1 MHWYLVV
8 RLTLK
13 KFCFLSGLFFKWHKS
28 NLYPRWL
35 FNCTK
40 ESRNQMRVPQM
51 NRKKKS
57 NLVGKRNQVKW
68 VLTKQKLSVFV
79 HSKLGLEGCHL
90 SRPDFSVPKLHVG
103 ACSTLRDLK
112 LRGPEVSNVLAP
124 GNASLR
130 LNPNAAASHLS
141 SFSAQWF
148 WREAGRHSLHS
159 PSHTRTRTSRLNS
172 PWVSSLPR

>member
-13 KFCFLSGLFFKWHKS
+13 KFCFLSGYFLNDISLICIQDDCLTAQKKAETKWESH
-28 NLYPRWL
+28 RWI
-35 FNCTK
+35 
-40 ESRNQMRVPQM
+40 E
-51 NRKKKS
+51 KKRS